1 MLKLLTRLLL
11 GTGRLPESVRG
22 TLEAEGID
30 FLGEGIHGTIT
41 FLNYRA
47 PGRYSNW
54 KRNWFVGAIALTSTR
69 LVAYR
74 GQLQLLDVPYDH
86 PSGQALKVTV
96 DTDGRL
102 CIAFD
107 VSVFHADRSGTIE
120 LRFRTP
126 EATKLQTLIQER
138 MK

>member
-1 MLKLLTRLLL
+1 MLRLLTRLLL
-11 GTGRLPESVRG
+11 GTGRLTESVRA

-30 FLGEGIHGTIT
+30 FLSEGIHGTIT

-74 GQLQLLDVPYDH
+74 GRLQLLDVPYNH
-86 PSGQALKVTV
+86 PSLQALKVTV
-96 DTDGRL
+96 DPDERL

-107 VSVFHADRSGTIE
+107 VSAFHADRSGTIE

-126 EATKLQTLIQER
+126 EASRLQTLIQER
-138 MK
+138 MT

>member
-1 MLKLLTRLLL
+1 MMKLLTRLLL
-11 GTGRLPESVRG
+11 GAGRLPVSVRG
-22 TLEAEGID
+22 TLEAEGIN
-30 FLGEGIHGTIT
+30 FLAEGLHGTIT

-54 KRNWFVGAIALTSTR
+54 KRSWFVGAIALTSTR

-74 GQLQLLDVPYDH
+74 GRLQLMDVPYNH
-86 PSGQALKVTV
+86 PSYQALKVTV
-96 DTDGRL
+96 DTDDRL

-107 VSVFHADRSGTIE
+107 VSAFHADRSGTIE

-126 EATKLQTLIQER
+126 VASMLCNLIEER
-138 MK
+138 MQ